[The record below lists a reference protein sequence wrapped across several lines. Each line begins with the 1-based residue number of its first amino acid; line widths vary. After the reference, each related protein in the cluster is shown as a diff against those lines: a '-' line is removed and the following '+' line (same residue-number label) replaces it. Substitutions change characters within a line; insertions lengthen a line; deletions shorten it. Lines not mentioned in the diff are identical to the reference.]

1 MPRELLAQRASFV
14 TISMD
19 GKLRGCRGSIMP
31 HRSLIEDVADNA
43 WKSGFGDPRF
53 APITEAELDRL
64 DFHVSILSTAREFFC
79 QTEEELLRTIRP
91 DVDGLILRDGLRG
104 ALFLPK
110 VWHDLPDPLAPGLT
124 VNIPDRFRSALIR
137 VELAGID
144 IPRHSRPGRLV
155 DRLPGHHEITGGG
168 WGGTNTGDGL
178 DATFGLMANC
188 LDTPVE
194 ALELDYPLRVERY
207 EFEPDS
213 GA

>member
-1 MPRELLAQRASFV
+1 MVSPRAGRARDKVSAAASRSSSFV

-91 DVDGLILRDGLRG
+91 DVDGLILREGDKQ
-104 ALFLPK
+104 ALFLPS
-110 VWHDLPDPLAPGLT
+110 VWEQLNDPAMFVQQLKLKAGLPAGHWSQSMECY
-124 VNIPDRFRSALIR
+124 RFIT
-137 VELAGID
+137 
-144 IPRHSRPGRLV
+144 
-155 DRLPGHHEITGGG
+155 EI
-168 WGGTNTGDGL
+168 
-178 DATFGLMANC
+178 FGLH
-188 LDTPVE
+188 
-194 ALELDYPLRVERY
+194 
-207 EFEPDS
+207 
-213 GA
+213 